1 MRHQKNNHI
10 RRDSQA
16 SRPACSPW
24 LLAAHAAAAQSLQ
37 EGQSRPQVLGDMAS
51 GSIADG
57 LLAKFIELP
66 RAEQLQ
72 LASLINHYL
81 RVRTS
86 DERAAGPADE
96 EPPSGSDTGHQSQA
110 TPDAERQS
118 QATPG
123 AERQSQA
130 TPEAEHQPKENTKK
144 TPPAAKDA
152 AKKRYYTVV
161 RSSGT
166 TTNLLGIHHCFW
178 AQLTRRMPDGKSLT
192 GWSGHLHGFDTL
204 SSALAYWHADH
215 PSTEPVFHTY

>member
-1 MRHQKNNHI
+1 
-10 RRDSQA
+10 
-16 SRPACSPW
+16 
-24 LLAAHAAAAQSLQ
+24 
-37 EGQSRPQVLGDMAS
+37 MAS

-72 LASLINHYL
+72 LASFINHYL

-86 DERAAGPADE
+86 EGAAGPADE

-130 TPEAEHQPKENTKK
+130 TPEAEHQPKENTKQK
-144 TPPAAKDA
+144 PPVFKDA

-161 RSSGT
+161 RSGGT
-166 TTNLLGIHHCFW
+166 TENLLGIHHCLW
-178 AQLTRRMPDGKSLT
+178 GQLVRRMPDGKTLT
-192 GWSGHLHGFDTL
+192 GWLGHLHGFDTL
-204 SSALAYWHADH
+204 SSAL
-215 PSTEPVFHTY
+215 S

>member
-51 GSIADG
+51 GSIVDR

-86 DERAAGPADE
+86 ERAAGPADE

-130 TPEAEHQPKENTKK
+130 TPEAEHQPQENTKQ
-144 TPPAAKDA
+144 TPPVFKDA

-161 RSSGT
+161 RSGGT
-166 TTNLLGIHHCFW
+166 TENLLGIHHCLW
-178 AQLTRRMPDGKSLT
+178 GQLTRRMPDGKSLT
-192 GWSGHLHGFDTL
+192 GWPGHLHGFDTL

-215 PSTEPVFHTY
+215 PTTEPVIHTY

>member
-1 MRHQKNNHI
+1 
-10 RRDSQA
+10 
-16 SRPACSPW
+16 
-24 LLAAHAAAAQSLQ
+24 
-37 EGQSRPQVLGDMAS
+37 MAS

-86 DERAAGPADE
+86 EGAAGPADE

-130 TPEAEHQPKENTKK
+130 TPEAEHQSRGD
-144 TPPAAKDA
+144 AANQKPLVFKDA
-152 AKKRYYTVV
+152 GKKRYCTVV
-161 RSSGT
+161 RSGGT
-166 TTNLLGIHHCFW
+166 TENLLGIHHCLW
-178 AQLTRRMPDGKSLT
+178 GQLVRRMPNGKNLEK
-192 GWSGHLHGFDTL
+192 WQGHLHGFDTL
-204 SSALAYWHADH
+204 SSALAYWHDDH
-215 PSTEPVFHTY
+215 PTTEPVFHTY